1 MKCPTCG
8 TLVLYKSRI
17 VSSEGRIIV
26 PDEAWCPKCKKDV
39 LAKPCESCVIGK
51 ECKEMS
57 E

>member
-1 MKCPTCG
+1 MKCPKCG

-57 E
+57 L